1 MNYMERF
8 NHFITVRS
16 SMKRLLMAALL
27 LFGVMPM
34 AFSQSANAV
43 FLKDGTKVVGYVQ
56 DMDPA
61 GSVSIRT
68 TDGQTLSFPMSDVG
82 NINWSYRLV
91 EPGPGPLY
99 RYGDVFRWKY
109 NNMELTDKNYDR
121 YFDDDLYHTYIG
133 GRNQLNLGG
142 ASCVI
147 GLGCIIVSA
156 FQFDPESSRQS
167 GAFWA
172 YSAAADAFICLG
184 CVLTGIGISRMN
196 WVERTFNARQ
206 AAADNSLTSRI
217 MDSMRLNPSVMLT
230 AHNDL
235 VIGASVSFSF

>member
-1 MNYMERF
+1 MERK
-8 NHFITVRS
+8 S
-16 SMKRLLMAALL
+16 LKRLFVAALL
-27 LFGVMPM
+27 LFGLMPM

-68 TDGQTLSFPMSDVG
+68 TDGRTLSYPMSDVG
-82 NINWSYRLV
+82 NINWSYKLI
-91 EPGPGPLY
+91 EPGPGPVY

-109 NNMELTDKNYDR
+109 NNLELSDKNYDR

-142 ASCVI
+142 ASCVV
-147 GLGCIIVSA
+147 GLGCIVISA
-156 FQFDPESSRQS
+156 FQFDPESNKQNS
-167 GAFWA
+167 AFWA
-172 YSAAADAFICLG
+172 YSAAADVFIGLG
-184 CVLTGIGISRMN
+184 CALTAIGISRMN

-206 AAADNSLTSRI
+206 AADDNSFTSRL

-230 AHNDL
+230 ADNDL
-235 VIGASVSFSF
+235 AFGASVSFSF

>member
-1 MNYMERF
+1 M
-8 NHFITVRS
+8 
-16 SMKRLLMAALL
+16 LLVAALL
-27 LFGVMPM
+27 LFVFKPM

-43 FLKDGTKVVGYVQ
+43 FLKDGSKVVGYVQ

-68 TDGQTLSFPMSDVG
+68 TDGKTLSFPMTEVG
-82 NINWSYRLV
+82 NINWSYKLI

-109 NNMELTDKNYDR
+109 NNMELSDKNYDR

-147 GLGCIIVSA
+147 GLGCIVLSA
-156 FQFDPESSRQS
+156 FQFDPESRKQN

-172 YSAAADAFICLG
+172 YSAAADVFIGLG
-184 CVLTGIGISRMN
+184 CALTAIGISRMN

-206 AAADNSLTSRI
+206 AAADNVQNSRI
-217 MDSMRLNPSVMLT
+217 MDSMHLSPSVMLT
-230 AHNDL
+230 AHNNL
-235 VIGASVSFSF
+235 AFGASVSFSF